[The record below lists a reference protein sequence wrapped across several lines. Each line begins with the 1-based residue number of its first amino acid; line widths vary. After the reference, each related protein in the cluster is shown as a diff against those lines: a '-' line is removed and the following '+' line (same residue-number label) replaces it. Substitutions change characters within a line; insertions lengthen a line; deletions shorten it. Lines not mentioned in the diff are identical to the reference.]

1 MKVRLVL
8 GSNSQRQTFRI
19 EWSNYF
25 QFIEKFMSN
34 TEHTLENAENTRTHN
49 FITQIIDEDL
59 ASGKHKSVHTRFP
72 PEPNGYLHIGHAKS
86 ICLNFG
92 LAKEYNG
99 LCNLRFDDTNPVKED
114 VEYVDSIKAD
124 VEWLGF
130 KWEGEPRYASDYFD
144 ALYGYAIELIEKGLA
159 YVDELSPDEMREYRG
174 TLTEPGKNSPYR
186 DRSVEGN
193 LALFE
198 RMKNGEFAEGT
209 LSLRAKIDMAS
220 PFMVMRDPV
229 LYRIKFASHHQT
241 GDKWC
246 IYPMYDFTHCI
257 SDAIERITHSLC
269 TLEFQ
274 DNRRLYDW
282 VLENISIER
291 PLPHQYEFSRL
302 NLEGTLT
309 SKRKLL
315 KLVND
320 GIVDGWNDPRMPT
333 ISGLRRRG
341 YTPASLREFCRR
353 IGVTKQD
360 NVVEYSA
367 LEACIRED
375 LNENAPRAMAVIDPV
390 RVVIENFEGEETLTA
405 PNHPNRPELGERQ
418 LPFTKEL
425 YIDRADFREEANKQ
439 YKRLVLGKEVRLR
452 NAYVIKAE
460 RVEKDANGEIT
471 TIFCTYDPETLGKN
485 PADGRKV
492 KGVIHWVSAVY
503 NHPAEFR
510 LYERL
515 FTVPNPGAAEEIESV
530 LNPTSLVVKH
540 GFVEQSLAN
549 AEPEKGYQFEREG
562 YFCAD
567 NKDSRP
573 EHLVFNLTVS
583 LKEGF

>member
-1 MKVRLVL
+1 
-8 GSNSQRQTFRI
+8 
-19 EWSNYF
+19 
-25 QFIEKFMSN
+25 MSN

-159 YVDELSPDEMREYRG
+159 YVDELSPDQMREYRG

-186 DRSVEGN
+186 DRSIEEN

-229 LYRIKFASHHQT
+229 LYRIKFASHNQT

-492 KGVIHWVSAVY
+492 KGVIHWVSAVH

-510 LYERL
+510 LYDRL